1 MSLYPE
7 RVARCQHI
15 KINGTQCGSP
25 ALRREIY
32 CFFHMRWA
40 LKSMEIDES
49 RQRERWNV
57 TLSLP
62 EDADSIQMGL
72 GEVIRLMMTRQ
83 VDHRTAA
90 LTLYALQTASANMKH
105 TSFEPPPTT
114 VVIDRECVER
124 RPIGASAWSA
134 VEGREYDDVS
144 DKDAAAK
151 SGEEASCDSMLF
163 YLIDRRLELDPGL
176 LDKTI
181 GELRGRRR
189 TESVENR
196 RSMEYETPEDER
208 LLPGESHSD
217 RDIRLQKQKGIE
229 TGALEPF

>member
-25 ALRREIY
+25 ALRKEIY
-32 CFFHMRWA
+32 CYFHMRWA

-49 RQRERWNV
+49 RQRERWNA

-90 LTLYALQTASANMKH
+90 LTLYALQTASANLKR

-114 VVIDRECVER
+114 VVIDRECVGQ
-124 RPIGASAWSA
+124 RPIGATAWSPF
-134 VEGREYDDVS
+134 EEREY
-144 DKDAAAK
+144 
-151 SGEEASCDSMLF
+151 EELGADGRAQDPW
-163 YLIDRRLELDPGL
+163 IQKQEREAREWHERLERSLDR
-176 LDKTI
+176 I
-181 GELRGRRR
+181 EA
-189 TESVENR
+189 
-196 RSMEYETPEDER
+196 TPKNER
-208 LLPGESHSD
+208 LLPNESQRD
-217 RDIRLQKQKGIE
+217 RGIRVQKQR
-229 TGALEPF
+229 ALAAEAAQLKLDSESPV

>member
-49 RQRERWNV
+49 RQREQWNA
-57 TLSLP
+57 TLALP
-62 EDADSIQMGL
+62 EDANSIQMGL
-72 GEVIRLMMTRQ
+72 GEVIRLMLTRQ

-105 TSFEPPPTT
+105 TSFEPEPTT
-114 VVIDRECVER
+114 VVIDRECVGQ
-124 RPIGASAWSA
+124 RPIGATAWSPF
-134 VEGREYDDVS
+134 EEREYEELGADGRARDPWILKQERES
-144 DKDAAAK
+144 PRRARAARQMAHPL
-151 SGEEASCDSMLF
+151 G
-163 YLIDRRLELDPGL
+163 GH
-176 LDKTI
+176 
-181 GELRGRRR
+181 
-189 TESVENR
+189 
-196 RSMEYETPEDER
+196 
-208 LLPGESHSD
+208 PGE
-217 RDIRLQKQKGIE
+217 
-229 TGALEPF
+229 

>member
-49 RQRERWNV
+49 RQRERWNA
-57 TLSLP
+57 TLALP

-72 GEVIRLMMTRQ
+72 GEVIRLMLTRR

-90 LTLYALQTASANMKH
+90 LTLYALQTASANVKH
-105 TSFEPPPTT
+105 TSFEPEPTT
-114 VVIDRECVER
+114 VVIDRECVGQ
-124 RPIGASAWSA
+124 RPIGATAWSPF
-134 VEGREYDDVS
+134 EEREY
-144 DKDAAAK
+144 
-151 SGEEASCDSMLF
+151 EELGADGRARDPWILKQEREAREEHEQ
-163 YLIDRRLELDPGL
+163 LDRWLTRLEA
-176 LDKTI
+176 
-181 GELRGRRR
+181 
-189 TESVENR
+189 
-196 RSMEYETPEDER
+196 TPANER
-208 LLPGESHSD
+208 LLPNESQRD
-217 RDIRLQKQKGIE
+217 RGIRVRKQRAQAAEAAQLKLDSE
-229 TGALEPF
+229 CPL

>member
-49 RQRERWNV
+49 RQRERWNA
-57 TLSLP
+57 TLALP

-72 GEVIRLMMTRQ
+72 GEVIRLMLTRR

-90 LTLYALQTASANMKH
+90 LTLYALQTASANVKH
-105 TSFEPPPTT
+105 TSFEPEPTT
-114 VVIDRECVER
+114 VVIDRECVGQ
-124 RPIGASAWSA
+124 RPIGATAWSPF
-134 VEGREYDDVS
+134 EEREY
-144 DKDAAAK
+144 
-151 SGEEASCDSMLF
+151 EELGADGRARDPWILKQEREAREEHEQ
-163 YLIDRRLELDPGL
+163 LDRWLTRLEA
-176 LDKTI
+176 
-181 GELRGRRR
+181 
-189 TESVENR
+189 
-196 RSMEYETPEDER
+196 TPANER
-208 LLPGESHSD
+208 LLPNESQRD
-217 RDIRLQKQKGIE
+217 RGIRVRKQRAQAAEAAQLKLDTE
-229 TGALEPF
+229 CPL

>member
-25 ALRREIY
+25 ALRKEIY

-49 RQRERWNV
+49 RQRERWNA

-90 LTLYALQTASANMKH
+90 LTLYALQTASANLKH

-114 VVIDRECVER
+114 VVIDRECVGQ
-124 RPIGASAWSA
+124 RPIGATAWSPF
-134 VEGREYDDVS
+134 EEREY
-144 DKDAAAK
+144 
-151 SGEEASCDSMLF
+151 EELGADGRAQDPW
-163 YLIDRRLELDPGL
+163 IQKQEREAREWHERLERSLDR
-176 LDKTI
+176 I
-181 GELRGRRR
+181 EA
-189 TESVENR
+189 
-196 RSMEYETPEDER
+196 TPKNER
-208 LLPGESHSD
+208 LLPNESQRD
-217 RDIRLQKQKGIE
+217 RGIRVQKQR
-229 TGALEPF
+229 ALAAEAAQLKLDSESPV

>member
-25 ALRREIY
+25 ALRKEIY
-32 CFFHMRWA
+32 CYFHMRWA

-49 RQRERWNV
+49 RQRERWNA

-90 LTLYALQTASANMKH
+90 LTLYALQTASANLKH

-114 VVIDRECVER
+114 VVIDRECVGQ
-124 RPIGASAWSA
+124 RPIGATAWSPF
-134 VEGREYDDVS
+134 EEREY
-144 DKDAAAK
+144 
-151 SGEEASCDSMLF
+151 EELGADGRAQDPW
-163 YLIDRRLELDPGL
+163 IQKQEREAREWHERLERSLDR
-176 LDKTI
+176 I
-181 GELRGRRR
+181 EA
-189 TESVENR
+189 
-196 RSMEYETPEDER
+196 TPKNER
-208 LLPGESHSD
+208 LLPNESQRD
-217 RDIRLQKQKGIE
+217 RGIRVQKQR
-229 TGALEPF
+229 ALAAEAAQLKLDSESPV

>member
-1 MSLYPE
+1 MPLYPE

-25 ALRREIY
+25 ALRHEIY

-49 RQRERWNV
+49 RQRERWNA
-57 TLSLP
+57 TLALP

-90 LTLYALQTASANMKH
+90 LTLYALQTASANLKH

-114 VVIDRECVER
+114 VVIDRECVGQ
-124 RPIGASAWSA
+124 RPIGATAWSPF
-134 VEGREYDDVS
+134 EEREY
-144 DKDAAAK
+144 
-151 SGEEASCDSMLF
+151 EELGADGRAQDPW
-163 YLIDRRLELDPGL
+163 IQKQEREDREQHERLEGGL
-176 LDKTI
+176 A
-181 GELRGRRR
+181 R
-189 TESVENR
+189 
-196 RSMEYETPEDER
+196 MEATPANER
-208 LLPGESHSD
+208 LLPNESQRD
-217 RDIRLQKQKGIE
+217 RYVRVQKQRG
-229 TGALEPF
+229 LEVDPARL

>member
-25 ALRREIY
+25 ALRKEIY

-49 RQRERWNV
+49 RQRERWNA

-72 GEVIRLMMTRQ
+72 GEVIRLMLTRQ

-90 LTLYALQTASANMKH
+90 LTLYALQTASANLKH

-114 VVIDRECVER
+114 VVIDRECVGQ
-124 RPIGASAWSA
+124 RPIGATAWSPF
-134 VEGREYDDVS
+134 EEREY
-144 DKDAAAK
+144 
-151 SGEEASCDSMLF
+151 EELGADGRAQDPW
-163 YLIDRRLELDPGL
+163 IQKQEREAREWHERLERSLDR
-176 LDKTI
+176 I
-181 GELRGRRR
+181 EA
-189 TESVENR
+189 
-196 RSMEYETPEDER
+196 TPKNER
-208 LLPGESHSD
+208 LLPNESQRD
-217 RDIRLQKQKGIE
+217 RGIRVQKQR
-229 TGALEPF
+229 ALAAEAAQLKLDSESPV

>member
-49 RQRERWNV
+49 RQRERWNA
-57 TLSLP
+57 TLALP

-72 GEVIRLMMTRQ
+72 GEVIRLMLTRR

-90 LTLYALQTASANMKH
+90 LTLYALQTASANVKH
-105 TSFEPPPTT
+105 TSFEPEPTT
-114 VVIDRECVER
+114 VVIDRECVGQ
-124 RPIGASAWSA
+124 RPIGATAWSPF
-134 VEGREYDDVS
+134 EEREY
-144 DKDAAAK
+144 
-151 SGEEASCDSMLF
+151 EELGADGRARDPWILKQEREAREEHEQLDSWLT
-163 YLIDRRLELDPGL
+163 RLEA
-176 LDKTI
+176 
-181 GELRGRRR
+181 
-189 TESVENR
+189 
-196 RSMEYETPEDER
+196 TPANER
-208 LLPGESHSD
+208 LLPNESQRD
-217 RDIRLQKQKGIE
+217 RGIRVRKQRAQAAEAAQLKLDSE
-229 TGALEPF
+229 CPL

>member
-49 RQRERWNV
+49 RQRERWNA

-90 LTLYALQTASANMKH
+90 LTLYALQTASANLKR

-114 VVIDRECVER
+114 VVIDRECVGQ
-124 RPIGASAWSA
+124 RPIGATAWSPF
-134 VEGREYDDVS
+134 EEREYDELGADGRAR
-144 DKDAAAK
+144 DPWIQKQEREAR
-151 SGEEASCDSMLF
+151 EEHEQVGRWLAS
-163 YLIDRRLELDPGL
+163 LEA
-176 LDKTI
+176 
-181 GELRGRRR
+181 
-189 TESVENR
+189 
-196 RSMEYETPEDER
+196 TPANER
-208 LLPGESHSD
+208 LLPNESQRD
-217 RDIRLQKQKGIE
+217 RGIRVQKQR
-229 TGALEPF
+229 ALAAEAAQLKLDSESPV

>member
-25 ALRREIY
+25 ALRHEIY

-40 LKSMEIDES
+40 LKSMEIDEN
-49 RQRERWNV
+49 RQRERWNA

-90 LTLYALQTASANMKH
+90 LTLYALQTASANLKR
-105 TSFEPPPTT
+105 TSFEPEPTR

-124 RPIGASAWSA
+124 RPIGATAWSA
-134 VEGREYDDVS
+134 VEGRDYDEVTGDDLTEKRS
-144 DKDAAAK
+144 NEDDSAGN
-151 SGEEASCDSMLF
+151 GEQEGNHVPLW
-163 YLIDRRLELDPGL
+163 RRNP
-176 LDKTI
+176 
-181 GELRGRRR
+181 
-189 TESVENR
+189 
-196 RSMEYETPEDER
+196 ETPENER
-208 LLPGESHSD
+208 LLPNESQRD
-217 RDIRLQKQKGIE
+217 RYIRVQKQRG
-229 TGALEPF
+229 LEVDPARLNPAFRP